1 MMRYAMFLFFMDT
14 HLGALCVGLLGWF
27 VLGLIALGVMSI
39 GLWSVALGGAVLSC
53 WGLGKLIQIGCDR

>member
-1 MMRYAMFLFFMDT
+1 MSYSIQLFFLDT
-14 HLGALCVGLLGWF
+14 HLGALCLGLLAWV
-27 VLGLIALGVMSI
+27 VLGIIAVGVMSI